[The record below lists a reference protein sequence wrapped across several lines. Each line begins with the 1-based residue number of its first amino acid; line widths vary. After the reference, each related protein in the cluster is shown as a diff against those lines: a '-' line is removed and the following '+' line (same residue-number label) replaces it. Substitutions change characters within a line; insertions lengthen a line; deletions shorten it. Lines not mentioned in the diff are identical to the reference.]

1 MDIAECDTVRI
12 FASKGTPGKK
22 PTAPS
27 ISRSILIAA
36 NVDPSIVIRQHVTIV
51 IVPIVRV
58 PNSWDEAMEVPPMN
72 AVVTDPG
79 ETVIV
84 ADAVPYKGGRARNIT
99 ADKRS
104 GARDVA
110 AHKGGGTRDTT
121 AHQRI
126 ANNATTHKR
135 L

>member
-1 MDIAECDTVRI
+1 
-12 FASKGTPGKK
+12 
-22 PTAPS
+22 
-27 ISRSILIAA
+27 
-36 NVDPSIVIRQHVTIV
+36 
-51 IVPIVRV
+51 
-58 PNSWDEAMEVPPMN
+58 MN
-72 AVVTDPG
+72 TVVTDPG

-126 ANNATTHKR
+126 AN
-135 L
+135 